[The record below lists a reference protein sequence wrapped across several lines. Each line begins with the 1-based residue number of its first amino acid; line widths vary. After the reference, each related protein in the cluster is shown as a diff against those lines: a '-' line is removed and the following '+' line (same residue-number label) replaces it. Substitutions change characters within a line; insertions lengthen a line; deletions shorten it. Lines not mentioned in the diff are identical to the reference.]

1 LDHREAML
9 LIEASGLSMAYKG
22 GKGVFSLNFS
32 VKQGEAFG
40 YLGPNGSGKTTT
52 IRLLMGFMRAQSGTC
67 SIDGM
72 DCWKDAA
79 RIKQS
84 LGFLP
89 GEISLFDDM
98 SGASFLRFLM
108 EMRGRKDMGKAAEL
122 ASMFNLDMKQRIRR
136 MSKGTKQK
144 IAIVAAFMHEP
155 RAYILDEPTS
165 GLDPLMQNMFIDLVL
180 EEKKKGKTFLMSSH
194 NFEEVDRTC
203 DRAAILK
210 EGRLAAIEEI
220 SKLKAEQRSSYI
232 VLFNDPADIRKLAS
246 MGFEV
251 TSGRHNQAEIIVG
264 KDYNALLRALAQCDI
279 RGLYPG
285 TKSLEDAFLKYY
297 GKEGASND

>member
-1 LDHREAML
+1 M
-9 LIEASGLSMAYKG
+9 IEASGLSMAYKG
-22 GKGVFSLNFS
+22 GKGVFDLSFS
-32 VKQGEAFG
+32 VRRGEAFG

-52 IRLLMGFMRAQSGTC
+52 IRLLMGFMRPAAGTC
-67 SIDGM
+67 SINGM

-79 RIKQS
+79 KIKEA

-89 GEISLFDDM
+89 GEISLFDEM

-108 EMRGRKDMGKAAEL
+108 EMRGRRDMGRAAEL
-122 ASMFNLDMKQRIRR
+122 ASMLNLDMKQSIRR

-144 IAIVAAFMHEP
+144 IAIVAAFMHDPET
-155 RAYILDEPTS
+155 YILDEPTS
-165 GLDPLMQNMFIDLVL
+165 GLDPLMQSMFIGLVL
-180 EEKKKGKTFLMSSH
+180 EEKKRGKTFLMSSH

-220 SKLKAEQRSSYI
+220 AKLKAEQRSSYI
-232 VLFNDPADIRKLAS
+232 VLFNDPADLVRLSSLGVEIAS
-246 MGFEV
+246 
-251 TSGRHNQAEIIVG
+251 SRHGQAEIVVG

-297 GKEGASND
+297 GKEGSAND

>member
-1 LDHREAML
+1 M
-9 LIEASGLSMAYKG
+9 IEASGLSMTYKG
-22 GKGVFSLNFS
+22 GKGVFGLSFS
-32 VKQGEAFG
+32 VRRGEAFG

-52 IRLLMGFMRAQSGTC
+52 IRLLMGFMRPTAGTC
-67 SIDGM
+67 SISGM

-79 RIKQS
+79 RIKES

-89 GEISLFDDM
+89 GEISLFDEM

-108 EMRGRKDMGKAAEL
+108 EMRGRRDMGRAMEL
-122 ASMFNLDMKQRIRR
+122 ASMLNLDTKQSIRR

-144 IAIVAAFMHEP
+144 IAIVAAFMHDP
-155 RAYILDEPTS
+155 DTYILDEPTS
-165 GLDPLMQNMFIDLVL
+165 GLDPLMQSMFIDLVL
-180 EEKKKGKTFLMSSH
+180 EEKKRGKTFLMSSH

-220 SKLKAEQRSSYI
+220 AKLKAEQRSSYI
-232 VLFNDPADIRKLAS
+232 VLFNDPAELGRLAS
-246 MGFEV
+246 LGVEIA
-251 TSGRHNQAEIIVG
+251 SSRHNQAEIVVG
-264 KDYNALLRALAQCDI
+264 NDYNALLRALAQCDI

-297 GKEGASND
+297 GKEGAANDQGTSQA

>member
-1 LDHREAML
+1 M
-9 LIEASGLSMAYKG
+9 IEARGLSMTYSG
-22 GKGVFSLNFS
+22 GKGVFDLGFS
-32 VKQGEAFG
+32 VRKGEAFG

-52 IRLLMGFMRAQSGTC
+52 IRLLMGFMRPTAGNC
-67 SIDGM
+67 WINGL

-79 RIKQS
+79 KIKEG

-89 GEISLFDDM
+89 GEISLFDEM
-98 SGASFLRFLM
+98 SGSSFLRFLM
-108 EMRGRKDMGKAAEL
+108 EMRGRRDMGRAAEL
-122 ASMFNLDMKQRIRR
+122 ASMLNLDMKQGIRR

-144 IAIVAAFMHEP
+144 IAIVAAFMHDPE
-155 RAYILDEPTS
+155 AYILDEPTS
-165 GLDPLMQNMFIDLVL
+165 GLDPLMQNVFIDLVL

-220 SKLKAEQRSSYI
+220 TKLKAEQRNSYI
-232 VLFNDPADIRKLAS
+232 VLFNDPTDIPKLSS

-251 TSGRHNQAEIIVG
+251 TSSRHNQAEIVVG